1 MTVTTDAI
9 KNSLRLESGTQDDAL
24 ITGYITAAQD
34 YVRNAVDSTATTD
47 QMEPYSQFD
56 IAVAMLTEFWHQ
68 NRGEVDTASQELP
81 FSVISM
87 IQQLRGLFTS
97 NSINN
102 Q

>member
-1 MTVTTDAI
+1 MEILSNT
-9 KNSLRLESGTQDDAL
+9 KNSRP
-24 ITGYITAAQD
+24 D

-102 Q
+102 K

>member
-1 MTVTTDAI
+1 MTVTTDDI

-24 ITGYITAAQD
+24 ITGYIMAAQD

-56 IAVAMLTEFWHQ
+56 IAVAMLTEFWYQ
-68 NRGEVDTASQELP
+68 NRGEVDTASQEIP

-97 NSINN
+97 NE
-102 Q
+102 